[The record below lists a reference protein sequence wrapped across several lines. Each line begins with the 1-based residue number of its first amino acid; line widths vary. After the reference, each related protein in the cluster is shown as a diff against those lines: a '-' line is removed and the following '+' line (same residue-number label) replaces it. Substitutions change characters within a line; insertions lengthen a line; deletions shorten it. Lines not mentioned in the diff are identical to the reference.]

1 MSKLRKF
8 LIIDLILLMAILG
21 ALTISKILKEDNS
34 DYIEPESQEEIAEEI
49 EEESAE
55 ETEEESPEAEAAE
68 EAPETQSEVSAEID
82 PDEWNLLLVNPW
94 NAIPEGYSVE
104 TASVEGGYEVDARV
118 ADSLEAMLAD
128 CREAGHSPVVIS
140 AFRTRDTQE
149 YLYNTTANKD
159 DTAYPGTSEHE
170 CGLAVDILETG
181 YGGDWDNAEKTAQTE
196 TQKWLTENCKD
207 YGFILRYPS
216 DKEEITGIVYESWHY
231 RYVGREHAAKIM
243 DSGVCLEEYLKRL
256 DYETKTRIKD
266 Q

>member
-8 LIIDLILLMAILG
+8 LIIDLILLMAVLG
-21 ALTISKILKEDNS
+21 ALTISRILKENNS
-34 DYIEPESQEEIAEEI
+34 DYIEPEPQEEIAEEI
-49 EEESAE
+49 EEAIPEEGEAE
-55 ETEEESPEAEAAE
+55 EVAEAQPEISE
-68 EAPETQSEVSAEID
+68 EVN

-216 DKEEITGIVYESWHY
+216 GKEEITGIVYESWHY

>member
-8 LIIDLILLMAILG
+8 LIIDLILLMAVLG
-21 ALTISKILKEDNS
+21 ALTISRILKENNS
-34 DYIEPESQEEIAEEI
+34 DYIEPEPQEEIAEEI
-49 EEESAE
+49 EEAIPEEGEAE
-55 ETEEESPEAEAAE
+55 EVAEAQPEISE
-68 EAPETQSEVSAEID
+68 EVN

>member
-8 LIIDLILLMAILG
+8 LIIDLILLMAVLG
-21 ALTISKILKEDNS
+21 ALTISKILKENNS
-34 DYIEPESQEEIAEEI
+34 DYIAPEPQEEIAEET
-49 EEESAE
+49 EETTPEEGEAE
-55 ETEEESPEAEAAE
+55 ETAETEEVA
-68 EAPETQSEVSAEID
+68 ETQPEISEEVN

-94 NAIPEGYSVE
+94 NAIPDGYSVE
-104 TASVEGGYEVDARV
+104 TAAVEGGYEVDARV
-118 ADSLEAMLAD
+118 ADSLNEMLAA
-128 CREAGHSPVVIS
+128 CREAGCSPVVIS
-140 AFRTRDTQE
+140 AFRSHGTQE